1 MRLLGVDGC
10 RVGWLAILR
19 PPDAHLETKW
29 FRPTEELFSGID
41 DIDVVA
47 IDIPIGLSDNGS
59 RLADTEARRLLA
71 PTRSSSV
78 FPAPVRAALAASS
91 WEEAC
96 DLSAAACG
104 KRLSRQS
111 FEIMWR
117 VREVDHALRTNRE
130 LASRVREIHPEV
142 CFYFWNGRR
151 PMAHAKR
158 TPEGLAER
166 RTLIETEFGTVLSDL
181 WRSVPRGVAA
191 MDDLV
196 DAFAALWTAGRI
208 ASGSA
213 VTVPA
218 TPPVDAFGLPMQ
230 MVA

>member
-10 RVGWLAILR
+10 RVGWLAVLR
-19 PPDAHLETKW
+19 TVGTDPEVKW
-29 FRPTEELFSGID
+29 FRSTEELFAGIND
-41 DIDVVA
+41 ADIVA

-59 RLADTEARRLLA
+59 RLADMEARRLLA

-78 FPAPVRAALAASS
+78 FPAPVRAALEASS
-91 WEEAC
+91 WEEAS

-117 VREVDHALRTNRE
+117 IREVDGALRANTE
-130 LASRVREIHPEV
+130 LSSRVREIHPEV

-166 RTLIETEFGTVLSDL
+166 RALIESEFGPVLNEL

-191 MDDLV
+191 MDDLA
-196 DAFAALWTAGRI
+196 DAFAALWTANRI

-213 VTVPA
+213 LTVPA
-218 TPPVDAFGLPMQ
+218 APPCDRFGFPMQ
-230 MVA
+230 IVA

>member
-1 MRLLGVDGC
+1 LQ
-10 RVGWLAILR
+10 
-19 PPDAHLETKW
+19 LEAKW
-29 FRPTEELFSGID
+29 FRSTEELFAGVD
-41 DIDVVA
+41 GVDVVT

-96 DLSAAACG
+96 NLSAAACG
-104 KRLSRQS
+104 KRLSKQS
-111 FEIMWR
+111 FEIVWR
-117 VREVDHALRTNRE
+117 IREVDHALRGNE
-130 LASRVREIHPEV
+130 DLASRVREIHPEV

-151 PMAHAKR
+151 PMTHPKR
-158 TPEGLAER
+158 SPEGLAER
-166 RTLIETEFGTVLSDL
+166 RALIEAEFGTVVDSL

-191 MDDLV
+191 VDDLV
-196 DAFAALWTAGRI
+196 DAFAAVWTARRI
-208 ASGSA
+208 ASGNS

-218 TPPVDAFGLPMQ
+218 APPVDRFGLPMQ